1 MAMKNLI
8 KKTLFA
14 LFLTGAVAG
23 LSACKDKQEVAQV
36 RTYDQL
42 LKEEAAKSNSLPE
55 KTVANTPAKSDH
67 HVRTYEELL
76 KEQADASKDPN
87 KIATGS
93 FN

>member
-1 MAMKNLI
+1 MKNLI
-8 KKTLFA
+8 TKTLFA
-14 LFLTGAVAG
+14 IVLTGAVAG
-23 LSACKDKQEVAQV
+23 LSGCKDKQEVAQV
-36 RTYDQL
+36 RTYDKL
-42 LKEEAAKSNSLPE
+42 LKEETAKSDSLP
-55 KTVANTPAKSDH
+55 KKSLSSTPAKSDH

>member
-1 MAMKNLI
+1 MKNLI
-8 KKTLFA
+8 SSKVFA
-14 LFLTGAVAG
+14 VALVGAVIG
-23 LSACKDKQEVAQV
+23 MSGCKDKQQVAQV

-42 LKEEAAKSNSLPE
+42 LKEETAKSNSLP
-55 KTVANTPAKSDH
+55 KKSVSSTPAKSDH